1 MEQMHIAER
10 IREMA
15 ASATLAMSAKSAE
28 LKASGVDVIN
38 LSVGEPDFNT
48 PQHIKDAAKDAIDR
62 NMTHYPPV
70 SGYPA
75 LREAIAKKLQT
86 ENGLSYRAE
95 NVGVCAGA

>member
-38 LSVGEPDFNT
+38 LSVGEPDFKT
-48 PQHIKDAAKDAIDR
+48 PQHMKDAAKDAIDR
-62 NMTHYPPV
+62 NMTHYTPV
-70 SGYPA
+70 SG
-75 LREAIAKKLQT
+75 
-86 ENGLSYRAE
+86 
-95 NVGVCAGA
+95 